1 MASNAQ
7 RAAILVRALEASVK
21 VDTSVIAEL
30 YTDDVKG
37 RGPALNVS
45 SVFELAVELEDRE
58 DAFTEIELDVSPLDV
73 SGDRACVEWI
83 AQMTHSG
90 PFAIDDDVI
99 DATGLRVTLIG
110 VTVAEF
116 EGDRIRSFRQYF
128 DEAALLEQMR
138 LRPGADEH

>member
-1 MASNAQ
+1 
-7 RAAILVRALEASVK
+7 
-21 VDTSVIAEL
+21 
-30 YTDDVKG
+30 
-37 RGPALNVS
+37 
-45 SVFELAVELEDRE
+45 
-58 DAFTEIELDVSPLDV
+58 
-73 SGDRACVEWI
+73 
-83 AQMTHSG
+83 MTHSG